1 MDFQQLHQEN
11 APLLICNVWDVQSAK
26 IAQNLGFDPIG
37 TSSGAIASM
46 LGYQDGE
53 EISFREVAYLVE
65 RITKSV
71 DLPLTVDLE
80 AGYSR
85 NPDEIISNI
94 KALSDLGVQ
103 GINIEDSLVNKTRS
117 LVDVEAFSRTLEKV
131 SSGLAHSHSHIFLN
145 VRTDTF
151 LLSVPDPVKET
162 IKRAK
167 LYQDAGADGIFVPC
181 IEREEDISEVL
192 AEIQLPLNVMC
203 MPNLP
208 DFSTLQKLGVS
219 RISMGNFVFNKM
231 GKQLQ
236 STLSQIL
243 EEQSFQSLFR

>member
-1 MDFQQLHQEN
+1 MDFQQLHKEK
-11 APLLICNVWDVQSAK
+11 APLLICNAWDVQSAR
-26 IAQNLGFDPIG
+26 IAKSLRFDAIG
-37 TSSGAIASM
+37 TSSGAIATM

-53 EISFREVAYLVE
+53 EISFPEVAYLVE

-71 DLPLTVDLE
+71 DLPLSVDLE

-94 KALSDLGVQ
+94 KALSDLGVH
-103 GINIEDSLVNKTRS
+103 GINIEDSLVNGTRI
-117 LVDVEAFSRTLEKV
+117 LVDAEAFSRTLEKV
-131 SSGLAHSHSHIFLN
+131 SAGLAHSHSHIFLN

-151 LLSVPDPVKET
+151 LLGVTDPIKET

-167 LYQDAGADGIFVPC
+167 LYQDAGADGLFVPC
-181 IEREEDISEVL
+181 IEKEKDILEVL

-203 MPNLP
+203 MPFLS
-208 DFSTLQKLGVS
+208 DFPTLQKLGVS

-231 GKQLQ
+231 GEQLQ

-243 EEQSFQSLFR
+243 EEQSFQSLFS